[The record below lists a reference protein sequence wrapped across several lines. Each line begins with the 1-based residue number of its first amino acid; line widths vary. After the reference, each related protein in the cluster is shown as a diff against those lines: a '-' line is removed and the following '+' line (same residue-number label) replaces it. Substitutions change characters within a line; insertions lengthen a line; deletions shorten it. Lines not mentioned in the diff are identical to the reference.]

1 LLIRSLRAEG
11 FLKFRKLRIENFPRR
26 ALIGIVGPNE
36 SGKSSIGQ
44 LFQFALFGS
53 TQHMVRGSIT
63 DLIHWDDDHCVV
75 ELDFEHAGEG
85 YRIWREMDR
94 FGTSFAR
101 MVRIEKSGAPPGEE
115 IASGA
120 LQVQREVQR
129 RFHLGASETMHS
141 FYLAER
147 ESVTTPEQFRTFL
160 DRVAGIDVLQGARRT
175 ANKALDALEIDFT
188 GVQEEIQRN
197 DLHIARLQPNIDKIP
212 DLEEELKNRDNKVD
226 EARSRD
232 RQMQRQVELEQKKRD
247 EVQKIQHELRSI
259 DSSDAAEAM
268 RTCNGLIG
276 LLQADL
282 SPEPL
287 RDQDSIT
294 TPIQDG
300 LDQVSQACKIRLSLE
315 ESAREAK
322 EQLKR
327 RIESDGEGSIQSEV
341 SEQELIIHTISASR
355 VRNRAGALVI
365 FLVGLAGIVLGID
378 HEQGWGI
385 GEQIPLLVR
394 ISPVPGVGYLVAA
407 SGALLFGLGCWLSSR
422 ASHCRQQIF
431 DAEGILSRLQMEKDV
446 GTSSLEA
453 TIAHLSRSSGG
464 LDPGDDIGEC
474 RVRGVQEKLE
484 ALRKARR
491 EIHTKLGDKPG
502 DFLAQKLKSPLD
514 RVRQTMKERRKSLDE
529 AKDSV
534 KRLRSKRER
543 IQSEIREYQ
552 NQEGRRRALEEV
564 SDGRRKKSLA
574 IRDEMDIHRLLLE
587 LLDETIE
594 SVRMR
599 AGPSLGK
606 GLCRLLPHLTGGRYR
621 DAQVTPDFEIR
632 LFTGEKSDF
641 LQTHELSG
649 GTLQGLSFG
658 FRLAFA
664 QAFVRAVT
672 GAPQFLFLDEPFPAM
687 DRGRVLRTLQA
698 LPRLSRELSQV
709 IVTHPDLDP
718 AARKCFDLL
727 IETDQDADRLEIDLE
742 DMSLPEVSAPSREP
756 SQELSPPLRKSP
768 KKDGPA
774 PSPRRPRR
782 QEARRSESPERR
794 RSQAPAPH
802 QPTPPVKSKAPRP
815 QPPESPPR
823 QKEESRPRPP
833 RQKEESRP
841 RPPRQQEE
849 SRPRPPR
856 QKEES
861 RPSPPPQKEESR
873 PSPPPQKEESRPR
886 PPAVKERPAER
897 ERSEKS
903 VPPREKKSSE
913 THFDPD
919 DWTIPEA

>member
-1 LLIRSLRAEG
+1 MLIRSLRAEG

-75 ELDFEHAGEG
+75 ELDFEHAGDG

-94 FGTSFAR
+94 FGTAFAR
-101 MVRIEKSGAPPGEE
+101 LVRIEKSGGPPGEE

-175 ANKALDALEIDFT
+175 ANQALDALEVDFT

-226 EARSRD
+226 EARSRGS
-232 RQMQRQVELEQKKRD
+232 QMQRQVELEQKKRD
-247 EVQKIQHELRSI
+247 EVQKLQQELRSI

-287 RDQDSIT
+287 RDQASIT
-294 TPIQDG
+294 TPIRDG

-315 ESAREAK
+315 ESALDAK
-322 EQLKR
+322 DQLTR
-327 RIESDGEGSIQSEV
+327 RIDSDDEGSIQSEV
-341 SEQELIIHTISASR
+341 SEQENILSIATASR
-355 VRNRAGALVI
+355 FRNRAGALVI
-365 FLVGLAGIVLGID
+365 FLVGLLGMVLGID
-378 HEQGWGI
+378 HEQGWGF
-385 GEQIPLLVR
+385 GDQIPFLAQ
-394 ISPVPGVGYLVAA
+394 ISREPGTGYLVAA
-407 SGALLFGLGCWLSSR
+407 FGAALFGLGCWLSSR
-422 ASHCRQQIF
+422 ASHRRQQIF
-431 DAEGILSRLQMEKDV
+431 DAEGNLSRLQMERDV

-453 TIAHLSRSSGG
+453 AIAHLSRSSGG

-474 RVRGVQEKLE
+474 RVRSVQECLE
-484 ALRKARR
+484 LLRNARR

-502 DFLAQKLKSPLD
+502 EFLAQKLKNPLD

-529 AKDSV
+529 ANDAV
-534 KRLRSKRER
+534 KRLRSKRDR

-564 SDGRRKKSLA
+564 SDDRRKKSLA
-574 IRDEMDIHRLLLE
+574 IRDEMDVHRLLLE

-687 DRGRVLRTLQA
+687 DRERVLRTLQS
-698 LPRLSRELSQV
+698 LPRLSEELSQV
-709 IVTHPDLDP
+709 IVAHPDLDP
-718 AARKCFDLL
+718 AARKSFDLL
-727 IETDQDADRLEIDLE
+727 IETDQGEDRLEIDLE

-756 SQELSPPLRKSP
+756 SQPLPASPRRSP
-768 KKDGPA
+768 KKDKPA
-774 PSPRRPRR
+774 PAPRRPKRR
-782 QEARRSESPERR
+782 EASSSGAPERR
-794 RSQAPAPH
+794 TSQPPPARQQLP
-802 QPTPPVKSKAPRP
+802 PTSSKPPRP
-815 QPPESPPR
+815 QPPEAPPEVKR
-823 QKEESRPRPP
+823 EPRPD
-833 RQKEESRP
+833 
-841 RPPRQQEE
+841 
-849 SRPRPPR
+849 
-856 QKEES
+856 
-861 RPSPPPQKEESR
+861 
-873 PSPPPQKEESRPR
+873 
-886 PPAVKERPAER
+886 PPAAKESPAKPD
-897 ERSEKS
+897 RSETP
-903 VPPREKKSSE
+903 VPRTEKKSSE
-913 THFDPD
+913 TQFDPD